1 MNIGLSIVSLFAAAA
16 LAVSAQS
23 NPLQA
28 GVDSFRQGE
37 YEVALQQFQQAKL
50 LRPNDAILENLIGLT
65 ETRLGHID
73 QANRDYE
80 SAIRL
85 NPTFADPHK
94 NLGVNYLQAGEYVQ
108 ATAQLK
114 DTLALNSGDSA
125 AHYYLILADLSLH
138 NDAEVIAN
146 IKAAQPLL
154 ANDSEAAVAAIKVCL
169 HAAASAPARELTSAL
184 EQQSRFSAAQEY
196 ELAEAYSSSG
206 FEPDAAQR
214 FRIVLQMQPAS
225 WEAKYNL
232 ALSLARA
239 KQTGEASRLL
249 QSLSTD
255 HPDNANVQSL
265 VASVSEFISDS
276 ALAVTALEKAVAAD
290 PHNPDRYLD
299 CTRLLMDLNR
309 YDEADSLV
317 REGLSRVQDTY
328 PLTIRL
334 GAIQMARGNH
344 QAAEDQYRQAIR
356 QHPSVALGYV
366 ALAQAFMKEGDD
378 HQAFRVLT
386 EGRSVVPPDFALEY
400 ALGLACSRLGQQQ
413 QAIEAF
419 ERSTQLNPEVVEP
432 HFQLGLTYLQQGQLK
447 ESQEQFE
454 NVLRLDQTNVGA
466 CFQLSRIFARM
477 GDKEKAQQMS
487 AKAQELGKVQQDS
500 ALRAERLRV
509 SPFQPQ

>member
-1 MNIGLSIVSLFAAAA
+1 MKIRLTIASLLAAAA

-23 NPLQA
+23 NSLQD
-28 GVDSFRQGE
+28 GVDSFRQGQ
-37 YEVALQQFQQAKL
+37 YEVALRQFHQAKL

-65 ETRLGHID
+65 ETRLGDID

-80 SAIRL
+80 SAIRI

-94 NLGVNYLQAGEYVQ
+94 NLAVNYLQAGEYLQ
-108 ATAQLK
+108 AAAQLK
-114 DTLALNSGDSA
+114 NALAFDSGDSA
-125 AHYYLILADLSLH
+125 AHYYLILADLALQ

-154 ANDSEAAVAAIKVCL
+154 ANDPEAAVAVIKACL
-169 HAAASAPARELTSAL
+169 HAAAPAPARELTSAL
-184 EQQSRFSAAQEY
+184 EQQSRLSADQEY
-196 ELAEAYSSSG
+196 ELARAYSSSG
-206 FEPDAAQR
+206 FDLDAAQR
-214 FRIVLQMQPAS
+214 FRMVLQRQPAS
-225 WEAKYNL
+225 WEAQYNL

-249 QSLSTD
+249 QSLSRG

-265 VASVSEFISDS
+265 VASVAEFISDS
-276 ALAVTALEKAVAAD
+276 ALAVDALKNAVAAD

-309 YDEADSLV
+309 YDEAGIMV
-317 REGLSRVQDTY
+317 RRGLSQVQDAY

-334 GAIQMARGNH
+334 GAIEMARGNH
-344 QAAEDQYRQAIR
+344 QAAEDQYRQAIL
-356 QHPSVALGYV
+356 QHPNVALGYV

-378 HQAFRVLT
+378 HQAFQVLSQ
-386 EGRSVVPPDFALEY
+386 GRSLVPPDFALEY
-400 ALGLACSRLGQQQ
+400 ALGLVCGRLGQQQ

-419 ERSTQLNPEVVEP
+419 VHSAQLNPNVVEP
-432 HFQLGLTYLQQGQLK
+432 HYQLGLTYLQQGQLK
-447 ESQEQFE
+447 ESQDQFE
-454 NVLRLDQTNVGA
+454 SVLRLDQTNVAA

-477 GDKEKAQQMS
+477 GDREKAQQMS
-487 AKAQELGKVQQDS
+487 AKAQELGKVQQDT
-500 ALRAERLRV
+500 ALRAERLRG

>member
-1 MNIGLSIVSLFAAAA
+1 MNIGLSIASLFAAAA
-16 LAVSAQS
+16 LAVPAQS
-23 NPLQA
+23 NPLQD
-28 GVDSFRQGE
+28 GVASFRQGQ
-37 YEVALQQFQQAKL
+37 YEIALQQFQQAKL

-65 ETRLGHID
+65 ETRLGHFD
-73 QANRDYE
+73 QADNDYE
-80 SAIRL
+80 SAIRI
-85 NPTFADPHK
+85 NPTLADPHK
-94 NLGVNYLQAGEYVQ
+94 NLAVNYLQAGKYLQ
-108 ATAQLK
+108 AAAQLK
-114 DTLALNSGDSA
+114 NALVFDSSDSA
-125 AHYYLILADLSLH
+125 AHYYLILADLALQ

-146 IKAAQPLL
+146 MKAAQPLL
-154 ANDSEAAVAAIKVCL
+154 ANDPEAAVAAIKACL
-169 HAAASAPARELTSAL
+169 HAAAPAPARELTSAL
-184 EQQSRFSAAQEY
+184 EQQSRLSAAQEY
-196 ELAEAYSSSG
+196 ELAQAYSSSG
-206 FEPDAAQR
+206 FELDAAQR
-214 FRIVLQMQPAS
+214 FRVVLQMQPAS

-249 QSLSTD
+249 QSLAAD
-255 HPDNANVQSL
+255 HRDNANVQSL
-265 VASVSEFISDS
+265 VSAVAEFISDS
-276 ALAVTALEKAVAAD
+276 ALAVTALENAVAAD

-309 YDEADSLV
+309 YDEADIVV
-317 REGLSRVQDTY
+317 RRGLSQVQDTY

-334 GAIQMARGNH
+334 GAIEMARGNH
-344 QAAEDQYRQAIR
+344 QAAEDQYRQAIL

-378 HQAFRVLT
+378 RQAIRVLT

-400 ALGLACSRLGQQQ
+400 ALGIVSGRLGQQQ

-419 ERSTQLNPEVVEP
+419 VRSTQLNPDIVEP
-432 HFQLGLTYLQQGQLK
+432 HYQLGLTYLQQGQLK

-454 NVLRLDQTNVGA
+454 SVLRLDQTNVAA

-487 AKAQELGKVQQDS
+487 ARAQELGKTQQDS